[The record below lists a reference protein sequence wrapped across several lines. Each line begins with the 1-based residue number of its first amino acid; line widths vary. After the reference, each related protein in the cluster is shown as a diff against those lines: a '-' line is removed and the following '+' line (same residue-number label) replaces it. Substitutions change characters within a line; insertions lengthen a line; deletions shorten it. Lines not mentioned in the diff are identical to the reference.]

1 MPVEQKSVLEY
12 PEILIFA
19 WGHTIPMIADAVGV
33 ELDRIDTSYEKWAA
47 TEPIEF
53 PHGVIA
59 PGECAAVRFEI
70 RGWVGDEAK
79 IVIEHV
85 NRITNAAAP
94 DWPRVSSMDND
105 VYRKEITGSPNIVQ
119 ENAFRNEGDDDPIAG
134 GCLATGMRAI
144 NAIPYLDA
152 LQPGLVTA
160 LDLPLIP
167 GRGTLRAVPDESSGD
182 RRVRQRRAVRG
193 VGAARSW
200 ARCAHACTRFG
211 AGTEAR
217 AAVRW

>member
-105 VYRKEITGSPNIVQ
+105 VYRK
-119 ENAFRNEGDDDPIAG
+119 
-134 GCLATGMRAI
+134 
-144 NAIPYLDA
+144 
-152 LQPGLVTA
+152 
-160 LDLPLIP
+160 
-167 GRGTLRAVPDESSGD
+167 
-182 RRVRQRRAVRG
+182 
-193 VGAARSW
+193 
-200 ARCAHACTRFG
+200 
-211 AGTEAR
+211 
-217 AAVRW
+217 